1 MNRDHVTADVETD
14 EMGSASPGGAGA
26 ASRHR
31 TIGCYVARAPLLEV
45 MEDQVHY
52 LISHGGKNCLPGCAD
67 CARLEEAKR
76 CLLRPF
82 L

>member
-14 EMGSASPGGAGA
+14 EMGSASGGARA

-31 TIGCYVARAPLLEV
+31 TTTCYVARVPLLEV
-45 MEDQVHY
+45 MEDQIYY
-52 LISHGGKNCLPGCAD
+52 LISHGGKNCLPACAD